1 MLVFLIICVV
11 VSILMVVAGSILAI
25 TDSDFVGTSMVL
37 IMVGVLGTVFTTIVL
52 ISFIGAGSQASFYNN
67 LYGTAYTQ
75 IEVFFNGSFIKDYL
89 HGTIQ
94 NINIDGLK

>member
-1 MLVFLIICVV
+1 MLVFLIICLVFFSGV
-11 VSILMVVAGSILAI
+11 TIAAIIILYQDDEFIGAATLVSVAGTFSTIGFA
-25 TDSDFVGTSMVL
+25 
-37 IMVGVLGTVFTTIVL
+37 IVL
-52 ISFIGAGSQASFYNN
+52 ILFIGAGVKASFYNN
-67 LYGTAYTQ
+67 LYETAYTQ